1 MGCNP
6 TGFLLTEKDCMTKP
20 TQHQILA
27 RLLSRKCG
35 TTAMEIVAQVGTVS
49 PHRRLSDLK
58 ERGWTIT
65 KKQVAGK
72 NFHRYFGIAPK
83 GC

>member
-1 MGCNP
+1 M
-6 TGFLLTEKDCMTKP
+6 

-35 TTAMEIVAQVGTVS
+35 TTALEIIQQVGSVC
-49 PHRRLSDLK
+49 PHKRMSDLK
-58 ERGWTIT
+58 ARGWTIT
-65 KKQVAGK
+65 KKLVPGK
-72 NFHRYFGIAPK
+72 NYHRYFGVAPK

>member
-1 MGCNP
+1 M
-6 TGFLLTEKDCMTKP
+6 

-27 RLLSRKCG
+27 KLLSRKCG
-35 TTAMEIVAQVGTVS
+35 TTAFEIIVEARTVC
-49 PHRRLSDLK
+49 PHKRMSDLK

-65 KKQVAGK
+65 KKLVKGK
-72 NFHRYFGIAPK
+72 NYHRYFGTAPK